1 MNLESGSFENLVFI
15 SAFSNSRIPELLKD
29 ESN

>member
-1 MNLESGSFENLVFI
+1 MNLESGSIENLIFI
-15 SAFSNSRIPELLKD
+15 PEFSNSRIPELLKD